1 MSDDNNSPKIDID
14 LSYLSDVANGSTEFI
29 IDMID
34 IFIDQTPTY
43 VKQLGLAIQEKDW
56 KSVADISHKIK
67 PTLAFMG
74 VIKAR
79 DDMEVIES
87 SARALENLDEIQ
99 DKFNDLEIICNRLFA
114 RLQELKKELQS
125 KL

>member
-1 MSDDNNSPKIDID
+1 MSDDNNTPKIDID

-34 IFIDQTPTY
+34 IFIDQTPLY

-79 DDMEVIES
+79 DDMEEIES

-99 DKFNDLEIICNRLFA
+99 SKFNDLEIICNRLFT
-114 RLQELKKELQS
+114 RLKELKKELQA